1 MRLPY
6 TPLKNMS
13 SSIGYLQN
21 DVNLWRLFLWLRSAR
36 LEEFVKAD

>member
-21 DVNLWRLFLWLRSAR
+21 DVNLWRL
-36 LEEFVKAD
+36 LESIKRAELEVATV